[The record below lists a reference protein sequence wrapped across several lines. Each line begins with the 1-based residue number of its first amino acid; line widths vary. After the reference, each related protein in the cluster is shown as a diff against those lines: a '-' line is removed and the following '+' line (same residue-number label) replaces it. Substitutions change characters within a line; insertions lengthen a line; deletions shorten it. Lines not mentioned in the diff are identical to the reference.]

1 MVFDD
6 DEQNPEQDQHHG
18 DGRRV
23 VEMGFEEIVEGAAD
37 DRRRNCRDDDL
48 EPHFQDV
55 VVPADFADPIFGGAD
70 AADRPQPLPVQQHD
84 RQNCAELNDDHVHRN
99 KALRFVQIHKGLKEI
114 QVARTGNRQPFGN
127 PFHNA
132 ENNRFDNV
140 EHTNSFL
147 AYDELLRG

>member
-37 DRRRNCRDDDL
+37 DRRRNRRDDDL
-48 EPHFQDV
+48 EPHLQDV
-55 VVPADFADPIFGGAD
+55 VIPADFADPVLGGAD

-84 RQNCAELNDDHVHRN
+84 RQNRAELDDDHVH
-99 KALRFVQIHKGLKEI
+99 
-114 QVARTGNRQPFGN
+114 
-127 PFHNA
+127 
-132 ENNRFDNV
+132 
-140 EHTNSFL
+140 
-147 AYDELLRG
+147 